1 LPYNCAGL
9 PHEAHF
15 HLPRLSASASPCTAA
30 PGVGPA
36 SRRHQTPTP
45 PVLVRSTLHMYEP
58 RGKKGLSATAGVIK
72 RLTDVTGRGR
82 GTHDRHSGPRTVS
95 HGKPRKGP
103 WVCEHRTIRLYS
115 SDGQTGF
122 HARRL
127 GQQRCDVH
135 WRRRQ
140 SPGAKIAETAN
151 AKLHASAK
159 RSSGKRLT
167 QICHKSAYQQF
178 HRRWTEQ
185 RAQLVTS
192 CSGGDL
198 YRAAPLRYPRRYR
211 YDIRGENKWGGTFG
225 QRLWTLGEP
234 WC

>member
-1 LPYNCAGL
+1 MT
-9 PHEAHF
+9 HRF
-15 HLPRLSASASPCTAA
+15 HRKKARDT
-30 PGVGPA
+30 
-36 SRRHQTPTP
+36 
-45 PVLVRSTLHMYEP
+45 RSTQWASHRVTRQAEK
-58 RGKKGLSATAGVIK
+58 RAVGLRAP
-72 RLTDVTGRGR
+72 DNQ
-82 GTHDRHSGPRTVS
+82 
-95 HGKPRKGP
+95 
-103 WVCEHRTIRLYS
+103 TIS
-115 SDGQTGF
+115 EDQTGF

-178 HRRWTEQ
+178 HRRWPEQ